1 MVDVK
6 KSGKTILILLIMAGL
21 LTLLLALVFKGFD
34 RLHVMS
40 TFSGLIFF
48 VIGVIFIAG
57 RSIARTNDTSWQ
69 SMQVRQHMS
78 HKEFYQDDMKN
89 TNEGL
94 NLAVLF
100 IIVGCIYFF
109 LPALIK

>member
-1 MVDVK
+1 MIDLK
-6 KSGKTILILLIMAGL
+6 KTGITLFILLIMAGL
-21 LTLLLALVFKGFD
+21 LTLLLALVFNGFD
-34 RLHVMS
+34 RLQEMS

-69 SMQVRQHMS
+69 SMQIRQNMS
-78 HKEFYQDDMKN
+78 HKDFYQDDIKN

-100 IIVGCIYFF
+100 VIVGCVYFF
-109 LPALIK
+109 LPTFIK